1 MFSGL
6 HLQQQKGCI
15 RYILNWSKED
25 MSAAASREIP
35 MTKQVIDSLPTLG
48 EAKKKIFIVILEGF
62 TLLLL
67 VLVVADI
74 IIVFVAT
81 IVE

>member
-1 MFSGL
+1 
-6 HLQQQKGCI
+6 
-15 RYILNWSKED
+15 

-35 MTKQVIDSLPTLG
+35 LTKQVIDSLATLG
-48 EAKKKIFIVILEGF
+48 EAKKKTFIVILEGF

-74 IIVFVAT
+74 IIVFVAN